1 MPKNVSSP
9 VLIPDAFRSR
19 IMYRGTYT
27 AIVTP
32 FRDGQVD
39 KPALERLVEDQIAGG
54 VDGLVPVGTTGESPT
69 LSVEEHLQ
77 VIEWTV
83 RFARGR
89 VKVMGGT
96 GANSTREAIELTEK
110 AADLGVDASLQ
121 VAPYYNRPT
130 QEGLFQHYRAIAQ
143 ATSLPIYLY
152 NVPGRSG
159 VEIGVET
166 TRRLAEA
173 CPTILGIK
181 EAGGSA
187 DRVTQLRAACG
198 PRFQIISGDDVL
210 TVPFMALGAV
220 GVISVASNVVPSE
233 VVRLVNAAA
242 DGNFSQARDRHYR
255 LLPLFRAL
263 FLESNPAP
271 AKAALAMLGRIDGE
285 LRLPLVPITSPTHE
299 ALRLA
304 LAGLGLLS

>member
-1 MPKNVSSP
+1 MVIPKNVSSP
-9 VLIPDAFRSR
+9 VRMPDAPRSR

-32 FRDGQVD
+32 FRAGQVD
-39 KPALERLVEDQIAGG
+39 EAALERLVEDQITGG

-69 LSVEEHLQ
+69 LSVEEHLH
-77 VIEWTV
+77 VIQSTV
-83 RFARGR
+83 RFVRGR

-110 AADLGVDASLQ
+110 AAALGVDSTLQ

-130 QEGLFQHYRAIAQ
+130 QEGLFQHYRAIAM
-143 ATSLPIYLY
+143 ATALPVYLY

-166 TRRLAEA
+166 ARRLAEA
-173 CPTILGIK
+173 CPTIVGIK

-198 PRFQIISGDDVL
+198 PDFEIISGDDVL
-210 TVPFMALGAV
+210 TVPLYGPWRIGSDQRGFQCY
-220 GVISVASNVVPSE
+220 SV
-233 VVRLVNAAA
+233 
-242 DGNFSQARDRHYR
+242 
-255 LLPLFRAL
+255 
-263 FLESNPAP
+263 
-271 AKAALAMLGRIDGE
+271 
-285 LRLPLVPITSPTHE
+285 
-299 ALRLA
+299 
-304 LAGLGLLS
+304 

>member
-1 MPKNVSSP
+1 
-9 VLIPDAFRSR
+9 
-19 IMYRGTYT
+19 MYRGTYT

-32 FRDGQVD
+32 FRNGQVD
-39 KPALERLVEDQIAGG
+39 EPALERLIEDQIAGG
-54 VDGLVPVGTTGESPT
+54 VDGVVPVGTTGESPT

-83 RFARGR
+83 RLARGR

-96 GANSTREAIELTEK
+96 GANSTQEAIELTKK
-110 AADLGVDASLQ
+110 AADLGVDSSLQ

-152 NVPGRSG
+152 NVPGRSA

-166 TRRLAEA
+166 ARRLAEA

-198 PRFQIISGDDVL
+198 PRFEIISGDDVL

-220 GVISVASNVVPSE
+220 GVISVASNVVPAE

-242 DGNFSQARDRHYR
+242 DGNFSQARDQHYR

-271 AKAALAMLGRIDGE
+271 AKAALALLGRMDEEI
-285 LRLPLVPITSPTHE
+285 RLPLVTVTSPTRE
-299 ALRLA
+299 ALRQA
-304 LAGLGLLS
+304 LVGLGLLG